1 MTDQNGMQNTGS
13 SEHNHGL
20 GPNVIKDTSTGGS
33 GVWAGALAAEDEGLL
48 SQEALKAHGY
58 GSVAGGASEEPAADD
73 GEYTMPSG
81 QLYSVIAGL
90 FMASYLAALDTTV
103 VTTLLSVIASD
114 LNALGNI
121 SWIATAYLLSCSAF
135 QPLFGKLSDIF
146 GRKACLLTCV
156 FFFTVGCLICAT
168 NSLLWLI
175 FGRFITGIGGSG
187 LTTLGTITMS
197 DLVPLRDRGLY
208 QGIANVFFSL
218 GAASGGIIGGF
229 VADWIGWKYVFL
241 LQVPLSIAVGFVVWR
256 NLNLP
261 AGSPGLGVQGSDF
274 KDKLKRIDFVGSSFL
289 VFALV
294 NIMLAASLGGREIAY
309 SSPIFIGLCFVAA
322 LSLTGFV
329 YTEMYGDVEPI
340 LPIELM
346 ADRTILSS
354 SLANWFYTMGIFTNL
369 YYIPLYFNSVIGVSA
384 SHNGLRLVPNFLAIS
399 FGSVG
404 AGLYMKHTGRYYKL
418 TVVVGIIAIAGV
430 FRIFQI
436 TKQILKLEQFIILI
450 PSGFSYSAMLTVTL
464 LSLIAAVPIKYQAC
478 TTSIQYTFRA
488 TGSTLGLS
496 IASAIF
502 QNILLSSLT
511 TKVHEVISDYDK
523 AEKIISKALENTNYI
538 NEAPKIVRSAL
549 IDSYASGCKGAFT
562 FSFVIVVLG
571 VISSLFM
578 KEHVLHSSLQR
589 D

>member
-1 MTDQNGMQNTGS
+1 MTDQNSMQDIGS
-13 SEHNHGL
+13 SEHNYGL

-58 GSVAGGASEEPAADD
+58 GSIAGGASEERAADD
-73 GEYTMPSG
+73 GEYAMPSG

-241 LQVPLSIAVGFVVWR
+241 LQVPLSIAVGFVVWK

-294 NIMLAASLGGREIAY
+294 NIMLAASLGGREISY
-309 SSPIFIGLCFVAA
+309 SSPIFIGLCVVAA
-322 LSLTGFV
+322 FSLAGFV

-354 SLANWFYTMGIFTNL
+354 SLTNWFYTMGIFTNL

-399 FGSVG
+399 IGSVG

-418 TVVVGIIAIAGV
+418 TVVVGIIAVAGV
-430 FRIFQI
+430 FRIFRI

-450 PSGFSYSAMLTVTL
+450 PSGFAYSAMLTVTL
-464 LSLIAAVPIKYQAC
+464 LSLIAAVPVKYQAC

-502 QNILLSSLT
+502 QHILLSSLT
-511 TKVHEVISDYDK
+511 TKVHEVITDYDK

-538 NEAPKIVRSAL
+538 NKAPKIVRSAL